1 MKILKEQ
8 CNVCKKEYSPRCDY
22 RQGRC
27 PHHPSLIGNIMNQPN
42 PTKHLQISLI
52 KSIFRIAA
60 GLALAGGG
68 WLEMNP
74 YIQGAGLVLVLAEVL
89 GIAEELV

>member
-1 MKILKEQ
+1 MKDLSKIPDPQ
-8 CNVCKKEYSPRCDY
+8 
-22 RQGRC
+22 
-27 PHHPSLIGNIMNQPN
+27 
-42 PTKHLQISLI
+42 KHQYISFI
-52 KSIFRIAA
+52 KSGFRILA

-74 YIQGAGLVLVLAEVL
+74 YIQSAGYILVFAELL

>member
-1 MKILKEQ
+1 MALTKPKTTQLEQ
-8 CNVCKKEYSPRCDY
+8 
-22 RQGRC
+22 
-27 PHHPSLIGNIMNQPN
+27 HPDAG
-42 PTKHLQISLI
+42 KHKAISLV
-52 KSIFRIAA
+52 KSAFRILA

-74 YIQGAGLVLVLAEVL
+74 YIQAAGYTLVVAELL

>member
-1 MKILKEQ
+1 MK
-8 CNVCKKEYSPRCDY
+8 CNTCNKEYDPKCDY

-27 PHHPSLIGNIMNQPN
+27 PHHLPLIGNIMEHPN
-42 PTKHLQISLI
+42 PKKHLQISLI
-52 KSIFRIAA
+52 KSIVRIVA

-74 YIQGAGLVLVLAEVL
+74 YIQGAGLLLVLAEVL

>member
-1 MKILKEQ
+1 MICST
-8 CNVCKKEYSPRCDY
+8 CNKEYTTQCDY

-27 PHHPSLIGNIMNQPN
+27 PHHKPLINLGENMEHPN
-42 PTKHLQISLI
+42 PKRHLQISLV
-52 KSIFRIAA
+52 KSGVRIAA

-74 YIQGAGLVLVLAEVL
+74 YLQSAGLLLVVAEGL
-89 GIAEELV
+89 GILEELV